1 MAVTKLSIPTLVTTT
16 SQGQKNDFFIRPLFF
31 PMPFVGHWRY
41 ESALVQFKKEIRQYF
56 KGFVLNK
63 SNKDMLL
70 WLLFR
75 PALHY
80 ELLSCSFSLGRQY
93 VNGLFGVA
101 SFELSGHTFLFFPAI
116 NNYMF
121 IAEKGA
127 SMAIVVPKTLQKLLK
142 DMRDSMGESFVVE
155 RYFSPKKE
163 FVTYVNLNVN
173 LGETDFQF
181 DLPEENWFFAHL
193 MSDTD
198 FEGAVEIEKVGMELN
213 RLYPDELKRGFY
225 QDQLLQRLY
234 PMVYERGNTP
244 LAIVGVT
251 GVGKHT
257 LVHELVRRYESQFY
271 QPKKGRSQS
280 IWHVDP
286 TRIIVGMSI
295 VGMWQKRFE
304 SILSFIQNPDR
315 GAKKSDKLLI
325 DNAVALLRIGKSAQN
340 NMTLSDVMRP
350 YLEKRLFQLILIA
363 TPEEWKIVQE
373 KDRRFSDLF
382 QVIRLQEPDLKTTV
396 QIILEQR
403 KVLEAE
409 ANVTIGIQAIHQLLY
424 IQRNY
429 LSKQA
434 LPGSVIQMLRQLAI
448 KHRNGYIDAPEVREE
463 FKSLSGLEEQIFDA
477 SYQLSQ
483 QALQEHF
490 NRELV
495 GQPEAAQALTN
506 MVHLI
511 KAKLADRRKPFSSFL
526 FIGPTGVGKTQAAKV
541 LCQFLTGQ
549 DNQLI
554 RFDMNEY
561 VDEFSAARL
570 IGDSFN
576 PEGQLTGAV
585 RYRPFGILLLDEIEK
600 AHPKIHDLLL
610 QLLDDGRL
618 TDSLGRTVDFT
629 NTILIMTSNVG
640 AQKIGERVG
649 YQADEADHKAI
660 YMRAVELRFRPEF
673 VNRIDQIVVFNSLEL
688 KHVLDIARLQM
699 KELLQRDGFV
709 RRTTILNI
717 SSEALEWVA
726 RRGFDA
732 RMGGRALKRQIEK
745 DLTTLSAEQL
755 IATGSEVPIL
765 FDILLVNNQLMPRVR
780 PLDFVTPVEENWLP
794 DLPDEAHGKHFY
806 RRLLAELDALKKQ
819 LESHEQHPEGLPV
832 SWVNSTGNG
841 QPRLGWQYYQ
851 FKDKVEENR
860 EAVRN
865 MMLGFR
871 DKYFKIGPAIPIR
884 LKPVNIIPR
893 KEWTTKGI
901 RENIKDRL
909 FLAEGIKEI
918 SEAYRV
924 SNPQFDSLNTEFLQ
938 HYLNVAFLKMQMPY
952 VLRNQSEKIVLR
964 IGSCI
969 NDMGQKEVT
978 FLMDKYL
985 ELLAHLDLPHKA
997 LDNQTGIEMD
1007 FFGIRQLFQGEV
1019 GVHLFYKA
1027 HQNPI
1032 PVSVTFGEEELEA
1045 LKVIRIYDSSDTIT
1059 DLRTAFSNAAN
1070 ITPGEFKLLLYAG
1083 KGA

>member
-1 MAVTKLSIPTLVTTT
+1 MAVTKLSIPTLV
-16 SQGQKNDFFIRPLFF
+16 SNVFQDQKNHFFIRPVFF
-31 PMPFVGHWRY
+31 PLPAVAHWRY

-75 PALHY
+75 PALQY
-80 ELLSCSFSLGRQY
+80 ELISCSFSLGRQY
-93 VNGLFGVA
+93 VNGLFGVGI
-101 SFELSGHTFLFFPAI
+101 FELREHTFIFFPAI
-116 NNYMF
+116 NNYMCML
-121 IAEKGA
+121 EKGVSVQA
-127 SMAIVVPKTLQKLLK
+127 AVPKVLQKLLK
-142 DMRDSMGESFVVE
+142 DMRDGMGDAFVIDS
-155 RYFSPKKE
+155 YFASKKE
-163 FVTYVNLNVN
+163 FITYVNLNVN

-198 FEGAVEIEKVGMELN
+198 FEGAVEIEKVGTELN
-213 RLYPDELKRGFY
+213 SLYPDELKRGFY
-225 QDQLLQRLY
+225 QDHLLHRLF
-234 PMVYERGNTP
+234 PIVFERGNTP
-244 LAIVGVT
+244 LAIVGPA

-257 LVHELVRRYESQFY
+257 LIHELIRRYESQFY

-280 IWHVDP
+280 LWHLDP

-304 SILSFIQNPDR
+304 AILSFIQKPTR
-315 GAKKSDKLLI
+315 EAKKSDKLLI

-340 NMTLSDVMRP
+340 NMTLSDVLRP
-350 YLEKRLFQLILIA
+350 YLEKRLLQLIVIA

-382 QVIRLQEPDLKTTV
+382 QVIRMQEPDLKTTV

-403 KVLEAE
+403 KVLESE
-409 ANVTIGIQAIHQLLY
+409 ENVIIGIQAIHQLLY

-434 LPGSVIQMLRQLAI
+434 LPGSVIQMLRQLAV
-448 KHRNGYIDAPEVREE
+448 KHRNRYLDAPEVRDE

-483 QALQEHF
+483 QELQEHF

-511 KAKLADRRKPFSSFL
+511 KAKLADKAKPFSSFL

-541 LCQFLTGQ
+541 LCQFLTGHE
-549 DNQLI
+549 NQLI

-649 YQADEADHKAI
+649 YQADTADHKAI
-660 YMRAVELRFRPEF
+660 YLRAVELSFRPEF

-688 KHVLDIARLQM
+688 KHVLGIARLQM

-745 DLTTLSAEQL
+745 DLTALSAEQL
-755 IATGSEVPIL
+755 IATGSDTPIL
-765 FDILLVNNQLMPRVR
+765 FDILLENNQLMPRVR

-794 DLPDEAHGKHFY
+794 DLPDEANGKSFY
-806 RRLLAELDALKKQ
+806 RKMLAELDAMKKQ
-819 LESHEQHPEGLPV
+819 LEIFEQQPEGLPV
-832 SWVNSTGNG
+832 SWVDATGNG
-841 QPRLGWQYYQ
+841 HSSMGWQYYQ

-871 DKYFKIGPAIPIR
+871 DKYFKIAPAIPIR

-938 HYLNVAFLKMQMPY
+938 HYLDVAFLKMQLPY
-952 VLRNQSEKIVLR
+952 VLKNQVEKVELR

-969 NDMGQKEVT
+969 NDMGQKEVS

-985 ELLAHLDLPHKA
+985 ELLTQLDLPHKTI
-997 LDNQTGIEMD
+997 DNQTIIELD
-1007 FFGIRQLFQGEV
+1007 FFGVRQLFQGEI
-1019 GVHLFYKA
+1019 GVHLFYRA

-1032 PVSVTFGEEELEA
+1032 PVSVTFGAEELEE
-1045 LKVIRIYDSSDTIT
+1045 LNVIRIYDSSDTIT

-1083 KGA
+1083 RGN